1 MMYFPEY
8 DFVFLD
14 IFKNGSNVFSRLF
27 EYVLGSKGDGPNFIR
42 EPNIYI
48 SVVRNPY
55 DRVVSQFYNH
65 NRGTI
70 LKQYRYTIHYPFFR
84 RWIEETYSGK
94 GYTGDDGHLYSQSH
108 IIQYYENSSRIKIFK
123 MEEFKPHEIF
133 FFLDLTDEQKF
144 DIDNKFS
151 EIRAKLDLNGH
162 HTTTNIKQ
170 GIWQVYHTSE
180 TIAVCN
186 EFFTDD
192 FKFFDYPM
200 LDPTKWETPKRSVL

>member
-1 MMYFPEY
+1 MMYFSEY

-27 EYVLGSKGDGPNFIR
+27 EYILGSKGDGPNFIR

-55 DRVVSQFYNH
+55 DRVVSQFYHH

-84 RWIEETYSGK
+84 KWIEEMYSGK
-94 GYTGDDGHLYSQSH
+94 GYTGDDGHLHSQSN

-133 FFLDLTDEQKF
+133 FFLDLTDEQKL

-151 EIRAKLDLNGH
+151 EIRLEMDLNKH
-162 HTTTNIKQ
+162 HASTNMKQ
-170 GIWQVYHTSE
+170 GIWQVYHTPQ
-180 TIAVCN
+180 TIDICN
-186 EFFTDD
+186 NYFAND
-192 FKFFDYPM
+192 FKAFDYPM
-200 LDPTKWETPKRSVL
+200 LDPKKWETPKRSVL